1 MNFVGVDLHKKTIVM
16 CVVNQAR
23 QVLQSHRL
31 ACADTSGVRQWFEK
45 LGPFQVVVEATASY
59 EWFVHLIE
67 PLAERVVLAH
77 PGKLRVIAESTRK
90 TDKLDAKIL
99 AEFLALDMIPEAYR
113 PTPRQREHRVW
124 VRQRQHLRRRITAVQ
139 NRLRRVFSNYNADRS
154 DLFTIAGRRAS
165 AALPLLPADR
175 FAVDQLWQELDLYE
189 AQMQEILQALRQFA
203 QQASSAEA
211 QARTLLRSI
220 PGVGEIT
227 TEVYLAEVAD
237 VRRFRSQKRVVAYA
251 GLAPGL
257 RESAG
262 RRHDLGITHA
272 GSRMLRWSLCQ
283 AAWQLVRRDARWR
296 GIFEGLAQRR
306 GRKKAIT
313 AVARRLLCVMTSLVT
328 RGQAYRPAA

>member
-154 DLFTIAGRRAS
+154 DLFTLAGRRAS

>member
-154 DLFTIAGRRAS
+154 DLFTLAGRRAS
-165 AALPLLPADR
+165 AALALSPADR
-175 FAVDQLWQELDLYE
+175 FAVDQLWRELDLYE